1 MIIRGICR
9 SDTQFLKIHSLLRS
23 STYTRKLFDIMCIYK
38 MQKEIVAVVVVAVL
52 TVVVVATNLHLCSAV
67 AFNYC
72 ATSDLYLQ

>member
-1 MIIRGICR
+1 
-9 SDTQFLKIHSLLRS
+9 
-23 STYTRKLFDIMCIYK
+23 MCIYK